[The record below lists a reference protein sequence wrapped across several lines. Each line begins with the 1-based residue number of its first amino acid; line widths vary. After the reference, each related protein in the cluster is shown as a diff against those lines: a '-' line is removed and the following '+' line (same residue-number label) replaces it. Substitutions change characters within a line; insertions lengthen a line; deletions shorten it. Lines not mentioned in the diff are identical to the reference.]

1 MEPRPDGDEPVRV
14 MIVEDDPRVRTA
26 LRRFLSASEDF
37 DVVGDAGGR
46 DPALCLARELSPAV
60 ALVDIYLPAP
70 SDGLGLLTALTGLGI
85 PVVAISIHGSVRG
98 SALAAGAD
106 QFLDKDS
113 APELMLAALRG
124 AARRGVRR

>member
-46 DPALCLARELSPAV
+46 DPALCLARELAPAV

-70 SDGLGLLTALTGLGI
+70 SDGLGLLTALTELGI